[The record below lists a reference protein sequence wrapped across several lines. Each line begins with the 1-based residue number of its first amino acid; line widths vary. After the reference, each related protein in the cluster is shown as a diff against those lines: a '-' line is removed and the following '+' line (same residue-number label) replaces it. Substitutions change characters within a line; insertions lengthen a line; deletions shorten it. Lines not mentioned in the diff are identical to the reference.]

1 MMIVRVVHKK
11 TKKDYYL
18 RDVVRVRITE
28 IGTKGDP
35 EFIYRIKRKY
45 KPGEYKKNGVYEQSE
60 ETVTEES
67 AIRGGEYSVV
77 DIYEEEDWY
86 D

>member
-1 MMIVRVVHKK
+1 MMTLRVVHKK
-11 TKKDYYL
+11 TKKDYYMT
-18 RDVVRVRITE
+18 DVVRVRISE
-28 IGTKGDP
+28 IGPKSDP

-45 KPGEYKKNGVYEQSE
+45 KNGE

-77 DIYEEEDWY
+77 DIYEEEEWY

>member
-1 MMIVRVVHKK
+1 MMTVRVVHKK

-18 RDVVRVRITE
+18 HDVVRVLITE
-28 IGTKGDP
+28 IGTKSDP
-35 EFIYRIKRKY
+35 EFIYRITRKY
-45 KPGEYKKNGVYEQSE
+45 KPGEYKKYGVYEQSE

-77 DIYEEEDWY
+77 DIVEEGEWY

>member
-1 MMIVRVVHKK
+1 MTIRVVHKK
-11 TKKDYYL
+11 TKKDYYMT
-18 RDVVRVRITE
+18 DVVRVRISE
-28 IGTKGDP
+28 IGTKGNP

-45 KPGEYKKNGVYEQSE
+45 KQGE
-60 ETVTEES
+60 ETVTDES

-77 DIYEEEDWY
+77 DVYEEEEWY

>member
-1 MMIVRVVHKK
+1 MTVRVVHKK
-11 TKKDYYL
+11 TKKDYYMT
-18 RDVVRVRITE
+18 DVVRVRISE
-28 IGTKGDP
+28 IGTKSSP

-45 KPGEYKKNGVYEQSE
+45 KRGE

-77 DIYEEEDWY
+77 DVYEEEEWY

>member
-1 MMIVRVVHKK
+1 MMTLRVVHKK

-18 RDVVRVRITE
+18 TDVVRVRISE
-28 IGTKGDP
+28 IGPKSDP

-45 KPGEYKKNGVYEQSE
+45 KNGE

-77 DIYEEEDWY
+77 DIYEEEEWY